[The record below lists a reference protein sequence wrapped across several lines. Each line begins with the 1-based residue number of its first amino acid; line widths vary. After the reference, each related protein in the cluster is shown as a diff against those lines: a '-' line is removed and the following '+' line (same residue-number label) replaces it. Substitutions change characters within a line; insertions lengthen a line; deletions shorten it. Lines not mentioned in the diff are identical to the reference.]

1 MSADLYLDSL
11 TKLNCRLQGYKVSS
25 SGIIETDDKFLDR
38 MRGIVR
44 LYAAIIS
51 TSQLPMEQLP
61 HPYGLD
67 HGWAWLSRI
76 LNMEPHPTLT
86 AAALGDFLEVCD

>member
-1 MSADLYLDSL
+1 M
-11 TKLNCRLQGYKVSS
+11 V
-25 SGIIETDDKFLDR
+25 ETEDKFLRR
-38 MRGIVR
+38 MRGFVR

-51 TSQLPMEQLP
+51 SSPLPFEQLQCHP
-61 HPYGLD
+61 HGLD

-86 AAALGDFLEVCD
+86 ATALGDFLEVCMSRSHY